1 MVGIVI
7 TEAARATAQVKD
19 AVNFMESIGA
29 GEESVFELIML
40 TKETSSRFN
49 SSPLKEE
56 VKLRKF
62 G

>member
-1 MVGIVI
+1 
-7 TEAARATAQVKD
+7 
-19 AVNFMESIGA
+19 MESIGA